1 MRATAVLLFASGLLC
16 LALQGCGASE
26 AKRSVDARTEAIRFF
41 AVDTPFLAVADP
53 GGSDSDQ
60 LAEAQRGLTRID
72 ALGSFTR
79 RALGFASGLRLAPLR
94 PLLTDDDPDDGI
106 AASQIALGLEPGPAA
121 DQTVM
126 IAVTDK
132 PDQTAAAVQRIAAQ
146 GGLAPAGQKDDA
158 QLYAGGGAAIAVR
171 DGVVVLARSPR
182 TLRAA
187 IALRDGDDDAQ
198 LDEGPVNDLIRKLPE
213 PGEVQAYADVGGL
226 LASDPGMA
234 ALASGSRAWTR
245 SLGHAALSLA
255 PAGGGLRLDLVAEV
269 EPGAT
274 GNGETPPVGQRPER
288 FAITPGEVRLARA
301 SRSTAGAAF
310 GLALEQLAPLRGEA
324 SINSGQLLVV
334 ARSGGG

>member
-1 MRATAVLLFASGLLC
+1 MRATAVLLAASGLLC

-41 AVDTPFLAVADP
+41 AVDTPFLALADP

-60 LAEAQRGLTRID
+60 LAEAQRGITRID

-79 RALGFASGLRLAPLR
+79 RALGFAAGLRLAPLR

-126 IAVTDK
+126 VVVTDK
-132 PDQTAAAVQRIAAQ
+132 PDQTAAAVQQIAAQ

-158 QLYAGGGAAIAVR
+158 QLYAGHGAALAVR

-226 LASDPGMA
+226 LGADPGMA
-234 ALASGSRAWTR
+234 ALASGTGAWTR

-255 PAGGGLRLDLVAEV
+255 PAGAGLRLYLVAEV
-269 EPGAT
+269 DPGAVA
-274 GNGETPPVGQRPER
+274 NGVALPVGERPMS
-288 FAITPGEVRLARA
+288 FTITPGQVRPAGA
-301 SRSTAGAAF
+301 SRSSSRAPF

-324 SINSGQLLVV
+324 SINSDELLVV
-334 ARSGGG
+334 ARTGG